1 MLEDDASL
9 FIEKV
14 SNSSERG
21 FDIEKSNV
29 VDDSP
34 AVRLITKDSVVF
46 ASHARHQIIMSSE
59 RNLLSVPSSPASSS
73 SYFIIFKIGP
83 AFRWFV

>member
-46 ASHARHQIIMSSE
+46 ALVWYHTQ
-59 RNLLSVPSSPASSS
+59 
-73 SYFIIFKIGP
+73 G
-83 AFRWFV
+83 